1 MKIIGVT
8 GPSGSGKTAL
18 TEYFSSL
25 GVPTINADE
34 LYHSMLIP
42 PSECLDAIRDAF
54 GAEVF
59 SADGSLNRT
68 SLSAI
73 VFNDSKKLALLNST
87 VLKIVIAEIK
97 KQLRKLENSGEKAVI
112 IDAPTLIESGL
123 HNDCNT
129 VISVISPKEQRIER
143 ISLRDGITHNR
154 AQERVKAQKE
164 DQFYISHSDYVLTN
178 DTDKESFLQKIKEL
192 GVTLGLT
199 DFTQK

>member
-1 MKIIGVT
+1 
-8 GPSGSGKTAL
+8 
-18 TEYFSSL
+18 
-25 GVPTINADE
+25 
-34 LYHSMLIP
+34 
-42 PSECLDAIRDAF
+42 
-54 GAEVF
+54 
-59 SADGSLNRT
+59 
-68 SLSAI
+68 
-73 VFNDSKKLALLNST
+73 
-87 VLKIVIAEIK
+87 LKIVIAEIK